1 MTPAPATTIDSPRQ
15 AVTPALRPPAH
26 TSQRAALW
34 TLYTL
39 TLRQYLHGKR
49 WMVMIALFLLP
60 VGLAITVRVH
70 ARHPS
75 SVLLEFL
82 AGFMFVPQ
90 AILPIIAL
98 LYASGMIQDEQ
109 EEQTI
114 TYLLVRPI
122 PKWAIYCMKL
132 FATWTIAVILTI
144 VLTVLTYAAIYVG
157 AGSPAAEVVLRCTK
171 AAMVHSLAVI
181 AYCSLFGLI
190 SLITRRTLVVG
201 IVYAAVVE
209 GLFANLPFGIR
220 LATVI
225 YYTRLISYRMM
236 DFIVTLPRGGNDN
249 IAANVWQFDVERD
262 PKLLE
267 HPSTAVCLSVLVI
280 GSLVC
285 TIVAAWLCSQREFH
299 VKVPEGQ

>member
-1 MTPAPATTIDSPRQ
+1 MTSAPATTADNSRL
-15 AVTPALRPPAH
+15 AVAPAHRPPAH
-26 TSQRAALW
+26 TSRIAALW

-49 WMVMIALFLLP
+49 WLAMIALFLLP
-60 VGLAITVRVH
+60 VGLAIVVRVH

-82 AGFMFVPQ
+82 AAFMFVPQ
-90 AILPIIAL
+90 ALLPLIAL
-98 LYASGMIQDEQ
+98 LYASGIIQDEQ

-132 FATWTIAVILTI
+132 FATWTIAVALTI
-144 VLTVLTYAAIYVG
+144 VLTVLTYAAIYTSTDV
-157 AGSPAAEVVLRCTK
+157 PLTEVVLRCTK
-171 AAMVHSLAVI
+171 AALVHSLAVV

-190 SLITRRTLVVG
+190 SFITRRTLLVG
-201 IVYAAVVE
+201 IIYAAVVE

-225 YYTRLISYRMM
+225 YYTRLIAFRMM
-236 DFIVTLPRGGNDN
+236 EFVVTYSHGAPENV
-249 IAANVWQFDVERD
+249 AATVWQFDVERD

-267 HPSTAVCLSVLVI
+267 HPSTGVCLLVLLI
-280 GSLVC
+280 SSLVC

-299 VKVPEGQ
+299 VKVPEGN

>member
-1 MTPAPATTIDSPRQ
+1 MTSVPATTIESIRQ

-26 TSQRAALW
+26 TSQLAALW

-49 WMVMIALFLLP
+49 WLVMIALFLMP

-75 SVLLEFL
+75 STLLEFL
-82 AGFMFVPQ
+82 AGFMFIPQ
-90 AILPIIAL
+90 ALLPLIAL

-122 PKWAIYCMKL
+122 PKWAVYCVKL
-132 FATWTIAVILTI
+132 FATWTIAVMLTI
-144 VLTVLTYAAIYVG
+144 VLTLLTYAAIYVG
-157 AGSPAAEVVLRCTK
+157 TDSPVIDVVVRCTK
-171 AAMVHSLAVI
+171 AALVHSLAVI

-201 IVYAAVVE
+201 IIYAAVVE

-225 YYTRLISYRMM
+225 YYTRLIAYRVM
-236 DFIVTLPRGGNDN
+236 DFVVVYSHGAPDN
-249 IAANVWQFDVERD
+249 IAATVWQFDVERD

-267 HPSTAVCLSVLVI
+267 HPSTSVCLLVLLI
-280 GSLVC
+280 SSLVC
-285 TIVAAWLCSQREFH
+285 TIMAAWLCSQREFH
-299 VKVPEGQ
+299 VKVPEGN

>member
-1 MTPAPATTIDSPRQ
+1 MTSAPTLTSDDFRRADASVPGPPAP
-15 AVTPALRPPAH
+15 
-26 TSQRAALW
+26 TSQLAALW

-49 WMVMIALFLLP
+49 WIVMIGLFLMP
-60 VGLAITVRVH
+60 VGLAVVVRVH
-70 ARHPS
+70 AHHPA

-90 AILPIIAL
+90 ALLPLIAL

-132 FATWTIAVILTI
+132 LATWTTAVGLTI
-144 VLTVLTYAAIYVG
+144 ALTVLTYAAIYIG
-157 AGSPAAEVVLRCTK
+157 TDALATEVAIRCVK
-171 AAMVHSLAVI
+171 AAAVHSLAVV

-190 SLITRRTLVVG
+190 SLVTRRTLIIG
-201 IVYAAVVE
+201 IIYTAVVE
-209 GLFANLPFGIR
+209 GVFANLPFGIR

-225 YYTRLISYRMM
+225 YYTRLITYRLM
-236 DFIVTLPRGGNDN
+236 DFVISNSRSDADN
-249 IAANVWQFDVERD
+249 LAAEAWQFDVGRD

-267 HPSTAVCLSVLVI
+267 HPSNAVCILVLLSASIVLAI
-280 GSLVC
+280 LG
-285 TIVAAWLCSQREFH
+285 AWLCSRREFR
-299 VKVPEGQ
+299 VKVPGGQ